1 MTSIPRSSPT
11 QEIRGSRAGDPTPA
25 TRAGRMADQA
35 QQLRLLARGQ
45 TKSARVIAVCSGK
58 GGVGKSNIAANLSIC
73 LADAQQ
79 RVVLLDADLG
89 LANADLILGVRPRAN
104 LADAI
109 DGRDSLADIMI
120 DLPGGAS
127 LVPGG
132 SGLAQ
137 LADLPEFKRHR
148 LMQVVEELESQSDV
162 LVVDCGAG
170 ISRNVTGLAAGAD
183 TVVVVLTP
191 EPTALADAYA
201 TIKVIASLGAC
212 GRIGVVVNMVRTREE
227 ASRTAGRLGD
237 VARKF
242 LGVEVLDFGY
252 VLVDDHVRQAV
263 CRRTPLVLS
272 APRSPA
278 ALCIRA
284 IASKLTEPATP
295 PDHSKGFLQ
304 RMVRLFV

>member
-1 MTSIPRSSPT
+1 MTSVPT
-11 QEIRGSRAGDPTPA
+11 TPA
-25 TRAGRMADQA
+25 SQSRTPGRMVDQA

-45 TKSARVIAVCSGK
+45 RRNARVIAVVSGK
-58 GGVGKSNIAANLSIC
+58 GGVGKSNIAANLSLC

-104 LADAI
+104 LADVI
-109 DGRDSLADIMI
+109 DGRGSLTDILV

-148 LMQVVEELESQSDV
+148 LMQVVEELESRSDI

-170 ISRNVTGLAAGAD
+170 IGRNVTGLAAGAD

-191 EPTALADAYA
+191 EPTSLADAYA
-201 TIKVIASLGAC
+201 TIKVIAGLGAF
-212 GRIGVVVNMVRTREE
+212 GRLGVVVNMARTRDE
-227 ASRTAGRLGD
+227 AMRTATRLGD

-263 CRRTPLVLS
+263 CRRRPLVLS

-284 IASKLTEPATP
+284 IASKLVEPEDRANATN
-295 PDHSKGFLQ
+295 GFLQ
-304 RMVRLFV
+304 RVIRLFV